1 MYYGILK
8 FIIYF
13 SLNCDKVLI
22 IVVVV
27 RDKFRVDYLGKRL

>member
-13 SLNCDKVLI
+13 SLYCDKVLI

-27 RDKFRVDYLGKRL
+27 RDKFYVDYLGRRL